1 MEREPIM
8 PASETALPTGD
19 VAPRCELAGEWD
31 VEASV
36 RRGRLRLLATR
47 GSSMQGETSSSLSA
61 ENMLAPQLDPKLL
74 YDLLLTDRWVY
85 SIIGSPGHWP
95 KGVFRSCL
103 AFVVSCLIIIFIF
116 EQVGVKTPPINQNVL
131 SRHLP
136 NVPMT
141 S

>member
-1 MEREPIM
+1 M

-85 SIIGSPGHWP
+85 RFAGPLAQRRVQILSGFCRFLFNNNIHLCSSWGQGAPHQP
-95 KGVFRSCL
+95 K
-103 AFVVSCLIIIFIF
+103 
-116 EQVGVKTPPINQNVL
+116 
-131 SRHLP
+131 
-136 NVPMT
+136 
-141 S
+141 